1 MVNNKIKLYMH
12 KPQIVILI
20 IFIFTFSAVFGQDK
34 NANFGIK
41 AGLNY
46 GKYTPSQISTEYK
59 YLLGFYAGGF
69 YKTEITNN
77 WKFQPELLFA
87 LQGSKINT
95 KDNPITDSN
104 GNPLPNTSTFDF
116 EYEIYE
122 LTISI
127 PLPIKLYVTDE
138 FYIESGPQFGFIV
151 DRNIT
156 TSQFLL
162 SGNDNSFVREGNDN
176 FDFGVCIGIGYD
188 VSKSLSL
195 NIRSFSGLIKRDGI
209 KSFVFNFGL
218 EYNL

>member
-1 MVNNKIKLYMH
+1 MNKK
-12 KPQIVILI
+12 QVIILLI
-20 IFIFTFSAVFGQDK
+20 SIFSFSAIFGQDK

-41 AGLNY
+41 GGVNY
-46 GKYTPSQISTEYK
+46 GKYTPNQSSIEYK
-59 YLLGFYAGGF
+59 YQFGFYVGGF
-69 YKTEITNN
+69 YKTEITNK

-95 KDNPITDSN
+95 KDNPLTDFN

-127 PLPIKLYVTDE
+127 PLPIKLYFSE
-138 FYIESGPQFGFIV
+138 QFYMESGPQFGFIV

-162 SGNDNSFVREGNDN
+162 DGNDNSFVREGNDN
-176 FDFGVCIGIGYD
+176 FDFGVCLGTGYEI
-188 VSKSLSL
+188 SKSLSL
-195 NIRSFSGLIKRDGI
+195 NIRAFNGLIKRDDI
-209 KSFVFNFGL
+209 KSFVFNFGI